1 MGVCLPSFGGFA
13 GARRVRMK
21 SAAWLRIV
29 AMPLS
34 AIYFLSAAE
43 SLNRDRN
50 FDLESFANASSTP
63 ICHLAIAC
71 FSDDVPNYTIYSLKN
86 LRQRMCRA

>member
-1 MGVCLPSFGGFA
+1 MGACLPSFGGFA

-50 FDLESFANASSTP
+50 FDLASFANASSTP
-63 ICHLAIAC
+63 ILHLAI
-71 FSDDVPNYTIYSLKN
+71 ISLP
-86 LRQRMCRA
+86 R